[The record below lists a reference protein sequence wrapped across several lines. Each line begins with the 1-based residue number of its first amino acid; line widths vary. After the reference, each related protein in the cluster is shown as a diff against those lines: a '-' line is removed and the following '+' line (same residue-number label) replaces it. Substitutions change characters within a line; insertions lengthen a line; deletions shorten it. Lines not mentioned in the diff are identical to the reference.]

1 MANVSIKTTPYEVNF
16 FDAYFFHLWDITELK
31 INIWVHRIA
40 FLAQISHKIA
50 ISSFHMGYA
59 ENQPRNVFS
68 ESIDQ

>member
-40 FLAQISHKIA
+40 FSARISDKIA

-59 ENQPRNVFS
+59 ENQLKKCVF
-68 ESIDQ
+68 

>member
-1 MANVSIKTTPYEVNF
+1 MPNVSIKTTPYEVNF

-40 FLAQISHKIA
+40 FWARFLREIA
-50 ISSFHMGYA
+50 ISSFTWVMLKISFKK
-59 ENQPRNVFS
+59 VFS